1 MKPKLIIYDF
11 DGVICDSVNVKTQ
24 AFAELYKSHG
34 KKIQDQVVRYHLEH
48 GGISRFEKIRYFQDT
63 LLQSP
68 ASKEQIQEL
77 AGNFA
82 DMVKEKVI
90 ASMYINGAKEF
101 IQQHAENCPQYICT
115 GTPEVEIIEILERR
129 NLTSFF
135 KGIYGSPKTKT
146 QIINQILAAT
156 GYKAEEGIFLGDAMT
171 DYKAAKEYGMPFIGI
186 KSNDTVFPEGTFV
199 IEDFTD
205 KKLETFLL

>member
-1 MKPKLIIYDF
+1 MYKCFIYDF
-11 DGVICDSVNVKTQ
+11 DGVICDSVNVKTL
-24 AFAELYKSHG
+24 AFAELYKSYG
-34 KKIQDQVVRYHLEH
+34 KEIQDQVVRYHLEH
-48 GGISRFEKIRYFQDT
+48 GGISRFEKIRYFQNT

-68 ASKEQIQEL
+68 ASEEKIQEL
-77 AGNFA
+77 AEDFA

-101 IQQHAENCPQYICT
+101 IQQHADNCSQYICT
-115 GTPEVEIIEILERR
+115 GTPEVEIIEILESR

-146 QIINQILAAT
+146 QIINHILVAT

-171 DYKAAKEYGMPFIGI
+171 DYKAAKECGMPFIGI
-186 KSNDTVFPEGTFV
+186 KSNDTVFPKGTIV

-205 KKLETFLL
+205 KKLETFLI

>member
-34 KKIQDQVVRYHLEH
+34 KEIQDQVISYHLEH
-48 GGISRFEKIRYFQDT
+48 GGISRFEKIRYFQET

-68 ASKEQIQEL
+68 ASEEKVQEL
-77 AGNFA
+77 AGNFT

-101 IQQHAENCPQYICT
+101 IQQHADICEQYICT
-115 GTPEVEIIEILERR
+115 GTPEVEIIEIIHRR
-129 NLTSFF
+129 GLTSFF
-135 KGIYGSPKTKT
+135 KGVYGSPKTKT
-146 QIINQILAAT
+146 QIINEILSAT
-156 GYKAEEGIFLGDAMT
+156 GYKAEESVFLGDAMT
-171 DYKAAKEYGMPFIGI
+171 DYKAAKVCGMPFIGI

-199 IEDFTD
+199 LEDFND

>member
-11 DGVICDSVNVKTQ
+11 DGVICDSVNVKTW
-24 AFAELYKSHG
+24 AFAELYKSYG
-34 KKIQDQVVRYHLEH
+34 KEIQDQVVRYHLEH
-48 GGISRFEKIRYFQDT
+48 GGISRFEKIRYFQGT

-68 ASKEQIQEL
+68 VSEEKIQEI
-77 AGNFA
+77 AGDFA
-82 DMVKEKVI
+82 YMVKEKVI

-101 IQQHAENCPQYICT
+101 IQQHADKLPQFICT

-135 KGIYGSPKTKT
+135 KGIFGSPKSKI
-146 QIINQILAAT
+146 QIIHQILT
-156 GYKAEEGIFLGDAMT
+156 ESEQKAEECIFVGDAMT
-171 DYKAAKEYGMPFIGI
+171 DYKAAKECGMPFVGL

>member
-1 MKPKLIIYDF
+1 M
-11 DGVICDSVNVKTQ
+11 ICDSVNVKTQ
-24 AFAELYKSHG
+24 AFAELYKSYG
-34 KKIQDQVVRYHLEH
+34 KEIQDQVIRYHLEH

-63 LLQSP
+63 LLQSL
-68 ASKEQIQEL
+68 ASEEKVQEL

-101 IQQHAENCPQYICT
+101 IQQNADICSQYVCT
-115 GTPEVEIIEILERR
+115 GTPEVEIIEILDKRG
-129 NLTSFF
+129 LTSFF
-135 KGIYGSPKTKT
+135 KGVYGSPKTKT
-146 QIINQILAAT
+146 QIITQILAAI

-171 DYKAAKEYGMPFIGI
+171 DYKAAKECGMPFVGI

-205 KKLETFLL
+205 KKLETLLL